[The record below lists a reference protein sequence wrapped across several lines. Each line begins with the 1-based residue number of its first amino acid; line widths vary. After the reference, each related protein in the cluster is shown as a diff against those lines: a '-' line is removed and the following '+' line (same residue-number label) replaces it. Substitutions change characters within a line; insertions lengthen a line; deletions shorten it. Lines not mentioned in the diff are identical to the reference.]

1 MHFYILGIFTG
12 SADIKTLL
20 PVETSRFVSIS
31 TEFLTLMKR
40 VSKSPMVMDVLNIQ
54 NVQRSLERLADL
66 LAKIQKA
73 LGEYLERERASF
85 PRFYFVGDED
95 LLEIIGNT
103 KNIARLQKHFKKM
116 FAGIASVMLDDSAT
130 IIHGIASKEGEEV
143 VFDKPVSTVEFPR
156 INEWLTEVE
165 RQMRLTLANNLAK
178 AVQEA
183 KSFREGNVECDPF
196 VKWVD
201 SFQVQIVALA
211 AQITWSEDVEAALT
225 SGPKALK
232 SVLTR
237 VEDMLKLL
245 ADLVLQNQPPLRR
258 KKLEH
263 LIYEYVH
270 RRYANIEFT

>member
-1 MHFYILGIFTG
+1 MIWYAIIATTATPIH
-12 SADIKTLL
+12 
-20 PVETSRFVSIS
+20 
-31 TEFLTLMKR
+31 
-40 VSKSPMVMDVLNIQ
+40 VLNIF
-54 NVQRSLERLADL
+54 
-66 LAKIQKA
+66 
-73 LGEYLERERASF
+73 REIDGLKVTF
-85 PRFYFVGDED
+85 TP
-95 LLEIIGNT
+95 
-103 KNIARLQKHFKKM
+103 M
-116 FAGIASVMLDDSAT
+116 
-130 IIHGIASKEGEEV
+130 HGIGGYWMTKCFEAYKLPMFIKVPLQHEPDPE
-143 VFDKPVSTVEFPR
+143 FSTVEFPR

-183 KSFREGNVECDPF
+183 KAFREGNVECDPF

-270 RRYANIEFT
+270 RRY

>member
-1 MHFYILGIFTG
+1 
-12 SADIKTLL
+12 
-20 PVETSRFVSIS
+20 
-31 TEFLTLMKR
+31 
-40 VSKSPMVMDVLNIQ
+40 MVMDVLNIQ

-201 SFQVQIVALA
+201 TFQVQIVALA